1 MQELWLQTRCALAC
15 QLMHNVHVIVMQG
28 STNGEH
34 WKTLRSHVNELT
46 VKMPGQYASW
56 PVTGHAA
63 LFPYQMFRL
72 VLTGP
77 NSSKHNN
84 LCLSYVE
91 FYGYLLCS

>member
-1 MQELWLQTRCALAC
+1 
-15 QLMHNVHVIVMQG
+15 MHATVLQG
-28 STNGEH
+28 SNNGED

-72 VLTGP
+72 ALTGP
-77 NSSKHNN
+77 NSSKYNN

-91 FYGYLLCS
+91 FYGYLLCN